1 MTEIRPKTPPTYEQ
15 LRTMAGQELGV
26 SEWTTVDQNRINQFA
41 ECTGDHQWI
50 HVDPVRARRQSPFRT
65 TIAHG
70 YLTLSIIGALALG
83 MGIVPEN
90 TQAAFNY
97 GFDKVRFL
105 APVRVGARI
114 RLRTTLL
121 SMEDRGP
128 GQYLMKAANT
138 VEIEGEPKPAL
149 TAETLVM
156 TVSTSV
162 PLLPAFGSGAS
173 ICTLRRT
180 ITVLRNCTALSLA
193 MPWLDPVRDGKWSRS
208 WTRV

>member
-1 MTEIRPKTPPTYEQ
+1 MTELRPKTPPTFEQ
-15 LRTMAGQELGV
+15 LRAMAGQELGV
-26 SEWTTVDQNRINQFA
+26 SEWTTIDQSRINQFA

-50 HVDPVRARRQSPFRT
+50 HVDPERAKRQSPFRT

-70 YLTLSIIGALALG
+70 YLTLSIIGALALD

-114 RLRTTLL
+114 RLRATLL
-121 SMEDRGP
+121 SVEDRGP

-138 VEIEGEPKPAL
+138 VEIEGEHRPAL

-156 TVSTSV
+156 
-162 PLLPAFGSGAS
+162 LYERRKRAGA
-173 ICTLRRT
+173 
-180 ITVLRNCTALSLA
+180 
-193 MPWLDPVRDGKWSRS
+193 
-208 WTRV
+208 

>member
-1 MTEIRPKTPPTYEQ
+1 MTELRPKTPPTFEQ
-15 LRTMAGQELGV
+15 LRAMAGQELGV
-26 SEWTTVDQNRINQFA
+26 SEWTTIDQSRINQFA

-50 HVDPVRARRQSPFRT
+50 HVDPERAKRQSPFRT

-70 YLTLSIIGALALG
+70 YLTLSIIGALALDL
-83 MGIVPEN
+83 GIVPEN

-105 APVRVGARI
+105 SPVRVGARI
-114 RLRTTLL
+114 RLRITLL

-138 VEIEGEPKPAL
+138 VEIEGEPRPAL

-156 TVSTSV
+156 
-162 PLLPAFGSGAS
+162 LYERRKRAGA
-173 ICTLRRT
+173 
-180 ITVLRNCTALSLA
+180 
-193 MPWLDPVRDGKWSRS
+193 
-208 WTRV
+208 

>member
-1 MTEIRPKTPPTYEQ
+1 MTEIRPKTPPSYEQ

-26 SEWTTVDQNRINQFA
+26 SEWTTVDQNRIDQFA

-50 HVDPVRARRQSPFRT
+50 HVDPERARRQSPFRT

-105 APVRVGARI
+105 APVKVGARI
-114 RLRTTLL
+114 RLRTVLL

-128 GQYLMKAANT
+128 GQYLMRASNT
-138 VEIEGEPKPAL
+138 VEIEGEEKPAL
-149 TAETLVM
+149 IAETLVM
-156 TVSTSV
+156 
-162 PLLPAFGSGAS
+162 LYERRKRAGA
-173 ICTLRRT
+173 
-180 ITVLRNCTALSLA
+180 
-193 MPWLDPVRDGKWSRS
+193 
-208 WTRV
+208 

>member
-1 MTEIRPKTPPTYEQ
+1 MTETRPKAPPTYEQ
-15 LRTMAGQELGV
+15 LTAMSGQELGV
-26 SEWTTVDQNRINQFA
+26 SDWTTVDQNRINQFA

-50 HVDPVRARRQSPFRT
+50 HVDPERARRQSPFRT

-105 APVRVGARI
+105 APVKVGARI
-114 RLRTTLL
+114 RLRATLI
-121 SMEDRGP
+121 SMEVMGP

-138 VEIEGEPKPAL
+138 IEIEGESKPAL

-156 TVSTSV
+156 
-162 PLLPAFGSGAS
+162 LYERRRRAGA
-173 ICTLRRT
+173 
-180 ITVLRNCTALSLA
+180 
-193 MPWLDPVRDGKWSRS
+193 
-208 WTRV
+208 